1 MLLCQNWSDS
11 KQFSIV
17 LALDLTWETLT
28 IFSEKELKRGNA
40 SWTLSSG
47 SKENSAE
54 ADNNSSHSVDA
65 FIDKLVK
72 RKVTIFL
79 EREIVISA
87 LKLLQLGYKSKG
99 LQVIALFQFDGD
111 LYK

>member
-1 MLLCQNWSDS
+1 MNPIGSHSTPHTLQPNI
-11 KQFSIV
+11 IV
-17 LALDLTWETLT
+17 KPTEIPYTEPQA
-28 IFSEKELKRGNA
+28 
-40 SWTLSSG
+40 
-47 SKENSAE
+47 ENSVE
-54 ADNNSSHSVDA
+54 ADKNSSHSIDA

-111 LYK
+111 LYKQ